1 MPKNLTGF
9 IVWVRG
15 CLHIFP
21 FIIIL
26 LLSCTGT
33 RTPDVKES
41 RAFQI
46 IESVPF
52 YPQEAYNCG
61 PVSLAGVL
69 NYWRTGVSLEDVA
82 DEIYSES
89 AKGTLDIDM
98 ILYAERKGLKARQY
112 KGSAEDIK
120 RNIDLGYPLIVLV
133 DYGFWVYQQ
142 NHFMVVV
149 GYNKNGI
156 LANSGRDRLK
166 FIPFK
171 VFLKSWKRTNF
182 WTMLISPKQ

>member
-1 MPKNLTGF
+1 VPENLSGF
-9 IVWVRG
+9 IAWVRG
-15 CLHIFP
+15 CLLMFSFVLP
-21 FIIIL
+21 L
-26 LLSCTGT
+26 LFSCTGT
-33 RTPDVKES
+33 PDIKES

-52 YPQEAYNCG
+52 YPQEAYQCG
-61 PVSLAGVL
+61 PASLACVL
-69 NYWRTGVSLEDVA
+69 NYWRTGVSPEDVA
-82 DEIYSES
+82 GEIYSES

-112 KGSAEDIK
+112 KGSADDIK

-156 LANSGRDRLK
+156 LANSGRDQLK

-182 WTMLISPKQ
+182 WTMLIRPKQ

>member
-9 IVWVRG
+9 IVQVRG
-15 CLHIFP
+15 CLHMFP
-21 FIIIL
+21 FILLIL
-26 LLSCTGT
+26 FSCTGT
-33 RTPDVKES
+33 PDLKES

-52 YPQEAYNCG
+52 YPQKAYRCG
-61 PVSLAGVL
+61 PASLAGVL
-69 NYWRTGVSLEDVA
+69 NYWATGISPDDVA
-82 DEIYSES
+82 GEIYSES

-98 ILYAERKGLKARQY
+98 ILYAERKGLKARHY
-112 KGSAEDIK
+112 NGNAEDIR
-120 RNIDLGYPLIVLV
+120 RNIDLGYPVIVLV

-142 NHFMVVV
+142 NHFMVVI

-156 LANSGRDRLK
+156 LVNSGTEQLK

-182 WTMLISPKQ
+182 WTMLITPKQ

>member
-9 IVWVRG
+9 TAWVRAY
-15 CLHIFP
+15 LYVFP
-21 FIIIL
+21 FVFL
-26 LLSCTGT
+26 LFLSCAGA
-33 RTPDVKES
+33 PDIKES

-46 IESVPF
+46 IEGVPF
-52 YPQEAYNCG
+52 YPQEAYKCG

-69 NYWRTGVSLEDVA
+69 NYWRIGVSPEDVA
-82 DEIYSES
+82 AEIYSES

-98 ILYAERKGLKARQY
+98 ILYAERKGLKAGQY

-120 RNIDLGYPLIVLV
+120 RNIDLGYPVIVLV
-133 DYGFWVYQQ
+133 DYGFWLYQQ

-156 LANSGRDRLK
+156 FTNSGRDRLK
-166 FIPFK
+166 FIPFN
-171 VFLKSWKRTNF
+171 VFLKLWKRTNF
-182 WTMLISPKQ
+182 STMLISPKQ